1 MAKGDNARAKSR
13 PLPAGVKEQKTS
25 STKVVVANGLLA
37 EVNGTVAEAVQRS
50 WNRFDRM
57 A

>member
-13 PLPAGVKEQKTS
+13 PLPAGVKERKTS
-25 STKVVVANGLLA
+25 STKVVLANGLLE
-37 EVNGTVAEAVQRS
+37 EVNGTVAEAAQRS
-50 WNRFDRM
+50 WNRFYRM